1 MLEVGSGPVIRA
13 RVRSRLRFRWS
24 LLDWGRV
31 RVRVRSQEAP
41 DAEHRVGHWCP
52 RRTELR
58 VQGSL
63 LVRIRLWLPRPHTSL
78 GPWSRRPLD
87 PLRQLQPGLRSSMV
101 SFQAPCQVS
110 LHRFWTPGTRS
121 CQRLDLGPYGQRAL
135 ARVTI
140 RPRHTSMAE
149 ATAVS

>member
-63 LVRIRLWLPRPHTSL
+63 LVRIRLWRSEERRV
-78 GPWSRRPLD
+78 GKECASMCRSRWS
-87 PLRQLQPGLRSSMV
+87 
-101 SFQAPCQVS
+101 
-110 LHRFWTPGTRS
+110 
-121 CQRLDLGPYGQRAL
+121 PY
-135 ARVTI
+135 
-140 RPRHTSMAE
+140 H
-149 ATAVS
+149 